1 MSKSRNKSK
10 SPQEIE
16 RILNC
21 TRVSMEVEGFVIDKE
36 LEEIGRKIVTGEL
49 NINDYVANYIAQ
61 YKQNAAV
68 QTYEV

>member
-1 MSKSRNKSK
+1 MSKSRNK

-36 LEEIGRKIVTGEL
+36 LEEIGRRILLGEL
-49 NINDYVANYIAQ
+49 KRKDYVEQVKLEALRYAH
-61 YKQNAAV
+61 
-68 QTYEV
+68 EV

>member
-36 LEEIGRKIVTGEL
+36 LEEIGRRILLGEL
-49 NINDYVANYIAQ
+49 KRKDYVEQVKLEALRYAH
-61 YKQNAAV
+61 
-68 QTYEV
+68 EV